1 MRGNFVYKR
10 LGGKISKQR
19 RVASLSQEQVS
30 MACHV
35 DRTYIGRLEQGKA
48 NPSLRVMIKVARALK
63 ISLSDLLDGITI
75 FIIINHIDDILDYTD
90 FVV

>member
-10 LGGKISKQR
+10 LGGKISKRR

-48 NPSLRVMIKVARALK
+48 NPSLRIMIKVARALK
-63 ISLSDLLDGITI
+63 ITVSDLLDGISV
-75 FIIINHIDDILDYTD
+75 FIILYNIDMFLDFSD
-90 FVV
+90 FVF